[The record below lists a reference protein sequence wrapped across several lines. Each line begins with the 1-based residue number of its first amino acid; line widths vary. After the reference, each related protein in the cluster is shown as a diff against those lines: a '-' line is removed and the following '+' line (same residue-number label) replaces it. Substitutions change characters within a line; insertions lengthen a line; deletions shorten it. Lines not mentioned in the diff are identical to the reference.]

1 MTTSRQDVQTP
12 ATGST
17 SPRGSARPLRTPGL
31 YAVGLLWLHSEP
43 SSVFAGIGADTAY
56 VVDHLAKNRAAL
68 KSPP

>member
-1 MTTSRQDVQTP
+1 V
-12 ATGST
+12 
-17 SPRGSARPLRTPGL
+17 LVLYEHPGL